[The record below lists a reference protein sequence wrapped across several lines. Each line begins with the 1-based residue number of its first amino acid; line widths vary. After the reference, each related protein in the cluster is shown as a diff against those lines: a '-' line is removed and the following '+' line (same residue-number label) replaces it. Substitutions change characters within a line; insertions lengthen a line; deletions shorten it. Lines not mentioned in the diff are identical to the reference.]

1 MGGVDMSLRTPL
13 GKVRGLGSAKNGT
26 HHWWMQKV
34 TAVALIPLTVWFMA
48 SMVQMTQAGFEVA
61 VTWLSSPIPAIL
73 MILFVTTG
81 LYHLKLGLQV
91 IVEDYVHG
99 EGLKTIIQMLITFGC
114 ILLAVAAVFS
124 ILKVAI

>member
-1 MGGVDMSLRTPL
+1 MSLRTPL
-13 GKVRGLGSAKNGT
+13 GRVRGLGSAKSGT

-34 TAVALIPLTVWFMA
+34 TAVALIPLTVWFVA
-48 SMVQMTQAGFEVA
+48 SMVQMTHATFEVA
-61 VTWLSSPIPAIL
+61 LNWLSSPIPAIL

-91 IVEDYVHG
+91 IIEDYVHG
-99 EGLKTIIQMLITFGC
+99 EGAKTIIQMLITFGC
-114 ILLAVAAVFS
+114 ILVAVAAVFS